1 MDFARGASRAR
12 WAALAAALLGVS
24 CLYDYEGAL
33 GDATSAGA
41 GGGATQSATTT
52 GAPAASTGGGDGATG
67 TSGGGVGDGGAGA
80 APTSGA
86 SVASSGEA
94 SSSAE
99 STAATTDAA
108 SSSTGPAP
116 CPGDDFRLPT
126 SDRCYRELT
135 PRTWDQ
141 ARTQCQD
148 VGMHLATLDAAEN
161 EALVAAGQIA
171 EATWIGGRREGNT
184 TSFYWVVQ
192 AEGFPFNPP
201 WNAPGE
207 AADTQGDDCVTF
219 LVDGTWGLR
228 DCGNVVPALCE
239 TF

>member
-1 MDFARGASRAR
+1 MDLARGASRA
-12 WAALAAALLGVS
+12 WWAFPAAALASVS

-33 GDATSAGA
+33 GSRTTAGA
-41 GGGATQSATTT
+41 GGGSAQGTTT
-52 GAPAASTGGGDGATG
+52 AGTPAASTGGGDGGASVASSGAT
-67 TSGGGVGDGGAGA
+67 GDGGAGT
-80 APTSGA
+80 APSSA
-86 SVASSGEA
+86 STASSGEA
-94 SSSAE
+94 SSS
-99 STAATTDAA
+99 SDSSAATTDAA
-108 SSSTGPAP
+108 STSTGPAP
-116 CPGDDFRLPT
+116 CPGEDFRLTT
-126 SDRCYRELT
+126 SDRCYRKLT

-148 VGMHLATLDAAEN
+148 IGMHLATLDAAEN
-161 EALVAAGQIA
+161 DALVAAGQIG

-207 AADTQGDDCVTF
+207 AADPQGDDCVTF

-228 DCGNVVPALCE
+228 DCSNVVPALCE